1 MMKFISIFMFN
12 PATAAPPDEKMHAA
26 MGALIQEM
34 MSSGQMIDTGG
45 VAPTGVSMRVRRNDG
60 KVAVT
65 DGPFTESKEVVGGF
79 ALLSVQSKAE
89 AIECTQRFLDLVG
102 SGTCQ
107 LHELAEM

>member
-1 MMKFISIFMFN
+1 MKFISIYTVDPF
-12 PATAAPPDEKMHAA
+12 TAEPRCEDMYVK

-34 MSSGQMIDTGG
+34 TASGQMIDTGG
-45 VAPTGVSMRVRRNDG
+45 VAPTGVSMRIRRDNG
-60 KVAVT
+60 KVTVT

-79 ALLSVQSKAE
+79 ALLNVKSKEE
-89 AIECTQRFLDLVG
+89 AIACTQRFLDLVG